1 MSRQLTSDP
10 ESAGQALYT
19 SQATQVH
26 ALGERMSTSDG
37 RVFRYAKAGA
47 SDLVAGNMIQAP
59 AQIANHL
66 ALTPVAAAI
75 GATSISV
82 ALGAT
87 AATAGQYAGGWAI
100 ISTTPGNGYAYP
112 ISGHAAIASSG
123 TGVFQ
128 LEEPL
133 KVALTTSSRVD
144 LQMNPYNGVIQTPIT
159 TLTGAVVGNAPYI
172 ITAAEYGWIQTRGPA
187 ACLVKGT
194 PGVGLAVVCPGTV
207 AGCVVVDGAASETPV
222 VGTMMTTGVDAKNNA
237 VFLLLE

>member
-10 ESAGQALYT
+10 EGAGQALYT
-19 SQATQVH
+19 SSPDAKH
-26 ALGERMSTSDG
+26 AFGERAVTADG

-75 GATSISV
+75 GATSITV

-87 AATAGQYAGGWAI
+87 AATAGQYSGGWAF
-100 ISTTPGNGYAYP
+100 ISTAPGNGYAYP
-112 ISGHAAIASSG
+112 ISGHAAAALSTSVVI
-123 TGVFQ
+123 Q

-144 LQMNPYNGVIQTPIT
+144 LQMNPYNGVIQTPVT
-159 TLTGAVVGNAPYI
+159 TLTGACVGNAPYI

-187 ACLVKGT
+187 AALVAGT
-194 PGVGLAVVCPGTV
+194 PGVGLAVVVPGTA
-207 AGCVVVDGAASETPV
+207 AGAVVVDGAAAATQV
-222 VGTMMTTGVDAKNNA
+222 VGSMLTTGVDGKNNG
-237 VFLLLE
+237 VFLALE